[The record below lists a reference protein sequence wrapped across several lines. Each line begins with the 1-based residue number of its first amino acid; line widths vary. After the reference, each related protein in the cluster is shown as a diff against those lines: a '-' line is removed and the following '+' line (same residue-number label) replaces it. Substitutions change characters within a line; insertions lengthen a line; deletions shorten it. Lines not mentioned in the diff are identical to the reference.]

1 LADLVILGLVAL
13 YMAILFAVA
22 WRADRRGVRNRHLKA
37 LIYALSLAIYC
48 TSWTYF
54 GAVGTAARSG
64 WEYLPIYLGPMIALT
79 VLFPLWRRIGA
90 AAKRENVGSIA
101 DFLSARYGK
110 SKALGA
116 LVAIVAITGS
126 VPYIAL
132 QLKSLSMSWNLLA
145 GRVDAEPVSASVF
158 TIAALLA
165 GFAILFGARR
175 TDLTE
180 QNRGLVHAV
189 AFESVMKLAAL
200 VAVALLAIHLLWS
213 RDQPFQLSGLIAPLS
228 QPPLINARFVTITL
242 LATAA
247 TFCIPRQFH
256 IGFVESSGES
266 GGVTA
271 RWVFPL
277 YLALTSLAVLP
288 IVAAGGLLLPA
299 PLDPDLFV
307 LDLPILSGFPGLAAL
322 AFLGGFS
329 AATAMVIVE
338 TVALSAMASNALVL
352 PLLVRGRWT
361 DVADLSKTI
370 LGVRRATIVVVLAL
384 ACFYFLRIDRSAD
397 LASIGLISF
406 AAAAQLAPMLIGAVI
421 WRRGHTRGAI
431 SGLCAGFAVWAY
443 TLAAPQVL
451 GPFHGPDWL
460 DPHALFGL
468 DGLDPLT
475 HGVLW
480 SLTLNLSLYVG
491 LSLTAH
497 WRLIDRI
504 QAQAF
509 VEPDGRPMRKND
521 DTALGGT
528 AGDLKTLVAQ
538 FLGEGRARRG
548 FEALEQAR
556 DSKIRDGDAVDPSL
570 ARAAER
576 MLAGAIGTSSARTV
590 IATALSGATQDP
602 DDVIRLL
609 DEAAQAV
616 QFNRELLQATLDN
629 LSQGVSVVDQDLRLV
644 AWNTR
649 YLELFDLPNGF
660 IQVGL
665 PIADVIRFNALRGE
679 CGPGEV
685 DALVAR
691 RLEHLHRRRIHVYER
706 VRPDGRVL
714 RSTGAPMPG
723 GGYVTS
729 FNDITELRRAVE
741 ALEESRAKLEIRV
754 EERTRELAAAKAQA
768 EQATASKTRFLA
780 AASHDLLQP
789 LNAARLFVGAL
800 AEELDQA
807 SPEMRRWAANADQS
821 IASAHRLLL
830 ALLNL
835 SKLEAGGVRPTV
847 DAFAAGALLAELRSE
862 FAPLAAEKGLRLTVA
877 PTTLWVES
885 DRDLLRSVLQN
896 LIGNALRYTDR
907 GGVVAGCRRQGD
919 AVRFEILDTGR
930 GIASADRDVIFRE
943 FERLNHGSDTDPGV
957 GLGLAIVDR
966 ISRLLNHPVDMTS
979 EPSRGTRFTVRVPR
993 AARRAPPATAPPGP
1007 GAALTG
1013 LRVLCVDNESAILD
1027 SLEALLGR
1035 WGVAMTAA
1043 SSAEVALS
1051 LTGEWDAALIDYH
1064 LGGLDGL
1071 ALAERL
1077 GRRAGRVA
1085 LVTADTHADLGARAA
1100 RIGAAVIAKPTRPA
1114 VLKAFLASARAATA
1128 DAASSPLA

>member
-1 LADLVILGLVAL
+1 MADPVILGLMAI

-22 WRADRRGVRNRHLKA
+22 WRADRSGVHNRHLKA

-110 SKALGA
+110 SKILGA
-116 LVAIVAITGS
+116 LVAVVAITGS

-132 QLKSLSMSWNLLA
+132 QLKSLSMGWNLLA
-145 GRVDAEPVSASVF
+145 GRQDADPVSGSVF
-158 TIAALLA
+158 VISALLA

-200 VAVALLAIHLLWS
+200 IAVAVLAIYLLWM
-213 RDQPFQLSGLIAPLS
+213 RGEPLGAFVLTGPLA
-228 QPPLINARFVTITL
+228 QPPVINARFVTITV

-256 IGFVESSGES
+256 IGFVESPGES
-266 GGVTA
+266 GGAAA

-288 IVAAGGLLLPA
+288 IVAAGRLLLPGSI
-299 PLDPDLFV
+299 DPDLFV
-307 LDLPILSGFPGLAAL
+307 LDLPILFGFPGMAAL

-361 DVADLSKTI
+361 EVAALSKTI
-370 LGVRRATIVVVLAL
+370 LTVRRATIVVVLAL
-384 ACFYFLRIDRSAD
+384 ACLYFLQIDKSAD

-406 AAAAQLAPMLIGAVI
+406 AAAAQLAPLLIGAVI

-431 SGLCAGFAVWAY
+431 GGLCAGFMVWGY

-451 GPFHGPDWL
+451 GPFQGPDWL
-460 DPHALFGL
+460 NPHALLGL
-468 DGLDPLT
+468 RGLDPLT
-475 HGVLW
+475 HGVVW
-480 SLTLNLSLYVG
+480 SLALNLSLYVA
-491 LSLTAH
+491 LSATAH

-521 DTALGGT
+521 DTSLGGT
-528 AGDLKTLVAQ
+528 AGDLKVLVAQ
-538 FLGEGRARRG
+538 FLGERRAQSG
-548 FEALEQAR
+548 FEALEQSR
-556 DSKIRDGDAVDPSL
+556 DRKIRDGDSVDPAL

-576 MLAGAIGTSSARTV
+576 MLAGAIGASSARTV
-590 IATALSGATQDP
+590 IATALSGATRAP

-629 LSQGVSVVDQDLRLV
+629 LSQGVSVVDHDLRLV

-649 YLELFDLPNGF
+649 YLELFDLPSGY

-691 RLEHLHRRRIHVYER
+691 RLDHLHRRKVHTYER
-706 VRPDGRVL
+706 IRPDGRVL

-729 FNDITELRRAVE
+729 FNDITELRQAVE
-741 ALEESRAKLEIRV
+741 AVEESRAKLEIRV
-754 EERTRELAAAKAQA
+754 EQRTRELAAAKAHA

-789 LNAARLFVGAL
+789 LNAARLFIGAL
-800 AEELDQA
+800 TEELGQA
-807 SPEMRRWAANADQS
+807 SPEMQRWAANADQS

-847 DAFAAGALLAELRSE
+847 HAFAAGALLAELRVE
-862 FAPLAAEKGLRLTVA
+862 FAPLAAEKSLRLTVE
-877 PTTLWVES
+877 PTSLWVES

-907 GGVVAGCRRQGD
+907 GGVVVGCRRQSG
-919 AVRFEILDTGR
+919 AVRFEIIDSGR
-930 GIASADRDVIFRE
+930 GVAAADREVIFRE
-943 FERLNHGSDTDPGV
+943 FERLDPGSDSDPGV

-966 ISRLLNHPVDMTS
+966 VSRLLDHPVELNS
-979 EPSRGTRFTVRVPR
+979 EPGRGTRFTVRVPR
-993 AARRAPPATAPPGP
+993 AASGASLAAAPAPS
-1007 GAALTG
+1007 GASLNG

-1027 SLEALLGR
+1027 SLQALLGQ
-1035 WGVAMTAA
+1035 WGVAVTVA
-1043 SSAEVALS
+1043 SSAEAALS
-1051 LTGEWDAALIDYH
+1051 LRGEWDAALIDYH
-1064 LGGLDGL
+1064 LGDLDGL
-1071 ALAERL
+1071 ALAQRL
-1077 GRRAGRVA
+1077 GGRAGRVA
-1085 LVTADTHADLGARAA
+1085 LATADTSADLGARAA
-1100 RIGAAVIAKPTRPA
+1100 SIGATLIAKPARPA
-1114 VLKAFLASARAATA
+1114 VLKAFLASARSAPA
-1128 DAASSPLA
+1128 